1 MTTFDEREHGYEAK
15 FARDEDLRFRA
26 QVRRDKALGAWIAAQ
41 FGVTGQAAEDYAKEV
56 VKSNFQRPGDGDLIE
71 KVLEDF
77 KAKGIAMDERTIKK
91 KLIELMAN
99 AVAEVEAGK

>member
-15 FARDEDLRFRA
+15 FARDEELRFKA
-26 QVRRDKALGAWIAAQ
+26 MARRDRALGVWVAMQ
-41 FGVTGQAAEDYAKEV
+41 FGLTGAAVDDYAKEV
-56 VKSNFQRPGDGDLIE
+56 IKSNFKHPGDGDLIE
-71 KVLEDF
+71 KVLADF

-99 AVAEVEAGK
+99 AVAEIEAGK